1 MKSESV
7 ENVLLRKTCCL
18 YLFFNLAAIWAH
30 FGWANCDAIVGSSPG
45 NAGYQPALPRSDLN
59 LREVRLL
66 WPGWPGLSPYFLFE
80 TLAEVD
86 FYSYRPRD
94 LTLQASQAASL
105 SRGAGSQYHGQNKLR
120 SADEEL
126 LRNNFYRQ
134 RIPGKSAVKA
144 WDSLRC

>member
-1 MKSESV
+1 MKSGSV
-7 ENVLLRKTCCL
+7 ENVLLRKTF
-18 YLFFNLAAIWAH
+18 LFIPVFQSGSDWAH

-45 NAGYQPALPRSDLN
+45 SAGYQPALPRSDLN
-59 LREVRLL
+59 LKEVRLL

-105 SRGAGSQYHGQNKLR
+105 SRAPGASTTGRTNSVLPTKNCCATI
-120 SADEEL
+120 S
-126 LRNNFYRQ
+126 NNSIYPTNR
-134 RIPGKSAVKA
+134 
-144 WDSLRC
+144 L